1 MKIWIIFSALTLL
14 LGVSGCVAPQ
24 QPVYYYGSYSRTLY
38 QAKKNASPEKTAKH
52 QAELLS
58 IIDQSKQRNLRVPP
72 GICCEYGWALAQT
85 GHVAEAETYFAME
98 QQAYPESATFV
109 GFLRSQITKEKGNL

>member
-1 MKIWIIFSALTLL
+1 MKFWIILSAIIPL
-14 LGVSGCVAPQ
+14 LGLSGCVAPQ

-38 QAKKNASPEKTAKH
+38 QAKKNPSPEKAAKH

-58 IIDQSKQRNLRVPP
+58 IIEQSKQRNLRVPP

-85 GHVAEAETYFAME
+85 GRVSEAETYFAME
-98 QQAYPESATFV
+98 QRAYPESAAFV
-109 GFLRSQITKEKGNL
+109 GFLRSQITKGNRNL